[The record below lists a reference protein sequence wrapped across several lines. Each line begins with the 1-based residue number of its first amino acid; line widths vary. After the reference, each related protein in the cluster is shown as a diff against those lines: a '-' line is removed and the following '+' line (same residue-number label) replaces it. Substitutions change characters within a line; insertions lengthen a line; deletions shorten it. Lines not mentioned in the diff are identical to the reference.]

1 MDLITQ
7 LVESRLYGQEST
19 AAHACLLA
27 ANIQVSID
35 GHGRALDNVSCE
47 RLSHSVISKNISLN
61 QYDLARHLQTDL
73 PAYFDLYSH
82 ERPHPPKCTLS
93 FPFRGPN
100 IGTHHSLP
108 VSSAEMWYT
117 EHMVFRTVWVMGAHF
132 DGRQSKTNEEPPSP
146 APNGPALLTYPNQ
159 TELENIISPCRSL
172 SSSPLDPFYLF
183 P

>member
-1 MDLITQ
+1 MVKNQQRHTPACSQPTFKSASKASAAPSTTSSANAYRAASYPRTYLSFSMTWRAICKPTCPPT
-7 LVESRLYGQEST
+7 STST
-19 AAHACLLA
+19 AM
-27 ANIQVSID
+27 
-35 GHGRALDNVSCE
+35 
-47 RLSHSVISKNISLN
+47 K
-61 QYDLARHLQTDL
+61 
-73 PAYFDLYSH
+73 
-82 ERPHPPKCTLS
+82 RPHPPKCTLS